1 MDSNHKGLGNRV
13 LSLGLLAIV
22 VAVCVGVAPGYLAL
36 RRPDCLRKGPG
47 LSRITRLSEWF
58 PGIHGSRGDT
68 PVYILDSGRPG
79 GAALLLGGTHA
90 NEPAGYMAAILML
103 ENARPTQG
111 RLYVIPHA
119 NASAMTYTDPMEG
132 VPRSFTIQAASGSRT
147 FRHGSRATSP
157 MDQWPDPDIYVHSSS
172 GQQLS
177 GAETRNLNRAYPGRA
192 DGNFTEK
199 VAFAITSLIRTE
211 RIDLTIDLHEA
222 APEYP
227 VINTIVAHDRAM
239 ATASGAI
246 LNLELDGVV
255 MGLEPS
261 PANLRGL
268 SHRELGESTPTL
280 ALLMESPNAAQG
292 RLRGRTDEALLL
304 TGKDPQYVKGQ
315 KLGRLFVPFDGKGWP
330 LQARVARHVAGVQAI
345 LAAHAATA
353 PERRIV
359 LDGVPTFDDVSI
371 KGLEPFL

>member
-1 MDSNHKGLGNRV
+1 MHATRNQLTDRALTA
-13 LSLGLLAIV
+13 GLLAV
-22 VAVCVGVAPGYLAL
+22 VIALCAYVTPGYLAM
-36 RRPDCLRKGPG
+36 RRPDALRKGPG
-47 LSRITRLSEWF
+47 VTRVAKLSEWF
-58 PGIHGSRGDT
+58 AGIQGSHGDT
-68 PVYILDSGRPG
+68 EVYILDSGQPG
-79 GAALLLGGTHA
+79 GSALLLGGTHG
-90 NEPAGYMAAILML
+90 NEPAGYMAAILLL
-103 ENARPTQG
+103 ENAVPAQG
-111 RLYVIPHA
+111 KLYVIPHA

-132 VPRSFTIQAASGSRT
+132 VPRRFTLQAASGPRT

-157 MDQWPDPDIYVHSSS
+157 MDQWPDPDIYVHASS

-199 VAFAITSLIRTE
+199 VAFAITSLVRKE

-227 VINTIVAHDRAM
+227 VINTIVAQERAL

-246 LNLELDGVV
+246 LNLELEGIV

-268 SHRELGESTPTL
+268 SHRELGASTPTL
-280 ALLMESPNAAQG
+280 ALLMESPNATQG

-315 KLGRLFVPFDGKGWP
+315 KLGRLFVPYDEKGWP
-330 LQARVARHVAGVQAI
+330 LQVRVARHVAGLQAI
-345 LAAHAATA
+345 LAAHALNT
-353 PERRIV
+353 PERSIV
-359 LDGVPTFDDVSI
+359 LSAVPTFDEVAN
-371 KGLEPFL
+371 KGLEPYL